1 MYFRLGVDTMR
12 RRKNLYP
19 IKSEKYLLKIS
30 IVICLILIG
39 VQFLMLNHNVRSEL
53 SIVDKLEGTAFD
65 LNK

>member
-1 MYFRLGVDTMR
+1 MR

-30 IVICLILIG
+30 IIICLILIG